1 MEDTRNSGEAAAVFP
16 VVDFATYYLQRTRI
30 SACALLLFAG
40 LNVAL
45 SPVYRVVLLDLPVL
59 VGRRMPLIEWGLVL
73 PVCII
78 GIALRWRLSR
88 PALAEAVTLAAVFL
102 VSAGV
107 AALEYFWTSS
117 GRSFP
122 ALANALFLI
131 AAVATTGV
139 DYRRLFAV
147 AAPVMLLQIGLAYV
161 QYGYSPA
168 AHMVALY
175 TVPAMAVLLI
185 TGWQVQR
192 AMWQCWD
199 EGRYF
204 QQLSERDPMT
214 GLLNRRAFE
223 ERARQVL
230 RRAVLEHRPV
240 VLAVLDF
247 DQFARFNEACGRA
260 AGDRALRGFARLA
273 GRFVRQPLDLLARL
287 GDEEFVLLWFD
298 VAEQWGRKRAET
310 LVRAAREMD
319 TGIHRPLTPTLSASV
334 GAVCAHSA
342 QKLELSE
349 LLREADGN
357 LLAAKRRGGDTALL
371 TASGEAHAPPDSP
384 AATANR
390 A

>member
-1 MEDTRNSGEAAAVFP
+1 MEDDSDSSEAAAFP
-16 VVDFATYYLQRTRI
+16 VADFATYYLRRTRV

-40 LNVAL
+40 LNVVL
-45 SPVYRVVLLDLPVL
+45 SPVYRVLLLDLPAL
-59 VGRRMPLIEWGLVL
+59 GGSRMPLIEWGLIF
-73 PVCII
+73 PVCVI

-102 VSAGV
+102 VSAGI
-107 AALEYFWTSS
+107 AALEYFWTAA

-122 ALANALFLI
+122 ALANALFLV

-147 AAPVMLLQIGLAYV
+147 AAPVMLLQVGLAYV
-161 QYGYSPA
+161 QYGFSPA
-168 AHMVALY
+168 AHLVALY
-175 TVPAMAVLLI
+175 TLPAMAVVLV

-192 AMWQCWD
+192 AMWQSWD

-230 RRAVLEHRPV
+230 RRAVREHRSV

-247 DQFARFNEACGRA
+247 DHFARFNEACGRA
-260 AGDRALRGFARLA
+260 TGDRALRVFGRLA

-310 LVRAAREMD
+310 LVRAVREMD
-319 TGIHRPLTPTLSASV
+319 VGTHRPLPSMLSASV
-334 GAVCAHSA
+334 GAVCAHSSE
-342 QKLELSE
+342 KLELSE
-349 LLREADGN
+349 LLREVDGN
-357 LLAAKRRGGDTALL
+357 LLAAKRRGGDNALL
-371 TASGEAHAPPDSP
+371 TASGEAHAHPDAPPV
-384 AATANR
+384 AANR